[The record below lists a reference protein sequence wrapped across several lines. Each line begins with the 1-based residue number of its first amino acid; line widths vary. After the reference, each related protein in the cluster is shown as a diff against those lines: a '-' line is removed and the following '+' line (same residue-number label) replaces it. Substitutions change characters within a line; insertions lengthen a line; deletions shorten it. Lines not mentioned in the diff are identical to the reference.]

1 MSEVAAAKDLLSK
14 IQFEAIDSSYILAKQ
29 IGIDLA
35 ATIKKRVLESGLNSN
50 RTLFSPYSDNYKK
63 YLTKKNRD
71 TKSGLKF
78 VKNFEL
84 TGQMWANFGTSESVI
99 VEKNGN
105 IIKVTL
111 KGGNSDSK
119 NKIDWNSSR
128 EKKSIIEPTEEELK
142 QAREDFNNELIKI
155 LFNVR

>member
-1 MSEVAAAKDLLSK
+1 
-14 IQFEAIDSSYILAKQ
+14 
-29 IGIDLA
+29 
-35 ATIKKRVLESGLNSN
+35 LESGLSSN

-63 YLTKKNRD
+63 YLAKKNRD

-84 TGQMWANFGTSESVI
+84 TGQMWANFGTSESVD

-111 KGGNSDSK
+111 KGGNSDSQ
-119 NKIDWNSSR
+119 NKIDWNSNR

-142 QAREDFNNELIKI
+142 QANEDFNNELIKI

>member
-1 MSEVAAAKDLLSK
+1 MSEVTAAKELLSK
-14 IQFEAIDSSYILAKQ
+14 IQFEAIDKSYILAKQ
-29 IGIDLA
+29 IGIDLT
-35 ATIKKRVLESGLNSN
+35 ATIKKRVLENGLSSN
-50 RTLFSPYSDNYKK
+50 RTLFSPYSEGYKK

-84 TGQMWANFGTSESVI
+84 TGQMWANFGTSESVV

-105 IIKVTL
+105 IIKVTI
-111 KGGNSDSK
+111 KGGNSDSQ

-128 EKKSIIEPTEEELK
+128 EKKSIIEPTEDELK
-142 QAREDFNNELIKI
+142 QAMQDFNDGLIKM
-155 LFNVR
+155 LLNAR